1 MWDEMRSLILLKLER
16 NGKANGTVAL
26 TGASHSGKWSI
37 ENATDLVVLYADET
51 WAALGNY
58 GRPKLFLFQR
68 AKKINQVKKKD
79 LRGILLRVTASD
91 VSAVFVQSKLVHK
104 HQIFG
109 ERIRTVNANA
119 GQNAEGKHAKNKN
132 PDDVPDTSV
141 AALGGGSDCEF
152 DSIEEAI
159 ADFKAGK
166 FVVVV
171 DNEDRENEGDL
182 ILAAEHMTAE
192 KMAFMIR
199 FCSGLICLSAL
210 PSRLVELDLPL
221 MVTANNESFK
231 TAFTVSIDYIPGTT
245 TGISAADRAATARAV
260 ADPTAKPEDFA
271 RPGHMFPLRYAVG
284 GTLVRM
290 GHTEATVGKSFF
302 FFPLSRVDSA
312 IVVW

>member
-1 MWDEMRSLILLKLER
+1 
-16 NGKANGTVAL
+16 
-26 TGASHSGKWSI
+26 
-37 ENATDLVVLYADET
+37 
-51 WAALGNY
+51 
-58 GRPKLFLFQR
+58 
-68 AKKINQVKKKD
+68 
-79 LRGILLRVTASD
+79 LRVTASD

-302 FFPLSRVDSA
+302 FFLSRVDSA